1 LNLLKYFYVRVFQAL
16 SRAPDIIIF
25 TERAAYLR
33 LFFYGLIDEADRRD
47 LQIHLLVTLCY
58 SMVLSLVLF

>member
-1 LNLLKYFYVRVFQAL
+1 MVRQKPAVASSFQ
-16 SRAPDIIIF
+16 SVKPRTRYHYF

-58 SMVLSLVLF
+58 AMVLSLILF

>member
-1 LNLLKYFYVRVFQAL
+1 MSVSKAL

-25 TERAAYLR
+25 TERAAYFR

-58 SMVLSLVLF
+58 AMDLSLILF